1 MKNSFYREIAEM
13 AEEAI
18 EALNS
23 YERNGN
29 SSGSFTFDMIRRVA
43 VPCWNESSV
52 RQDVLDDL
60 PLREHMNFRRAIGAM
75 VGFHVLHGRS
85 ENQAIRS
92 NIEYIR
98 HWTDELSN
106 RSKRSGTP
114 RLFYS
119 WQATTK
125 GSANRNL
132 IRASLSKALDELN
145 EDLTVEGRE
154 EITLD
159 SDTANTPGSPDIINV
174 ILEKIDSATLFVADV
189 TFVNGTQPNSN
200 VMFELGYALKSLG
213 DSNIILLFN
222 EHYGQ
227 PKDLP
232 FDLGFKRALLYRC
245 DPDAEEKAA
254 IKKELAAKLK
264 ASVNGI
270 LSQRAE

>member
-1 MKNSFYREIAEM
+1 MKNSFYREIGEM
-13 AEEAI
+13 ADEAI

-23 YERNGN
+23 YEQNGN
-29 SSGSFTFDMIRRVA
+29 SSGSSTFDMIRRVA
-43 VPCWNESSV
+43 VPCWSENSV
-52 RQDVLDDL
+52 RQDVLEDF
-60 PLREHMNFRRAIGAM
+60 PLREHMNFRRAIAAM
-75 VGFHVLHGRS
+75 VGFQVLHGRG

-98 HWTDELSN
+98 HWTTELSN

-174 ILEKIDSATLFVADV
+174 ILEKIDSSTLFVADV

-264 ASVNGI
+264 AAVNGI